1 MRKSPG
7 GRIAASSLLLLL
19 VLAGLAPAAQGQS
32 CAMCAATAAQTS
44 AQGKHALN
52 VGILFLL
59 APTLA
64 IFCGVFFFVWRSKEP
79 PNSAQA
85 LTLTDASRVDWERVD
100 EKAEEN
106 EEALP
111 SWANEKS

>member
-1 MRKSPG
+1 MT
-7 GRIAASSLLLLL
+7 SLLLLL
-19 VLAGLAPAAQGQS
+19 ALAALTPVVQAQG
-32 CAMCAATAAQTS
+32 CAMCAATASQAS

-52 VGILFLL
+52 VGILVLL

-79 PNSAQA
+79 PNSAGRI
-85 LTLTDASRVDWERVD
+85 LMSPSPTLVLTDVSAVNWERAGD
-100 EKAEEN
+100 N

-111 SWANEKS
+111 SWANEKY

>member
-1 MRKSPG
+1 MRML
-7 GRIAASSLLLLL
+7 ATLL
-19 VLAGLAPAAQGQS
+19 VLLAVAGLAPAAHGQG
-32 CAMCAATAAQTS
+32 CAMCAATASQAS

-52 VGILFLL
+52 VGILVLL

-79 PNSAQA
+79 PNSAGRI
-85 LTLTDASRVDWERVD
+85 LMSPSPTLVLTDVSAVNWERAGD
-100 EKAEEN
+100 N

-111 SWANEKS
+111 SWANEKY

>member
-1 MRKSPG
+1 MRML
-7 GRIAASSLLLLL
+7 ATLL
-19 VLAGLAPAAQGQS
+19 VLLAVAGLAPAAHGQG
-32 CAMCAATAAQTS
+32 CAMCAATASQAS

-52 VGILFLL
+52 VGILVLL

-79 PNSAQA
+79 PNSADRS
-85 LTLTDASRVDWERVD
+85 LMSPTPTLVLTDVSAVNWERTGD
-100 EKAEEN
+100 N

-111 SWANEKS
+111 SWANEKY

>member
-1 MRKSPG
+1 MRGNFRSLQ
-7 GRIAASSLLLLL
+7 GRRWAASLLLLAL
-19 VLAGLAPAAQGQS
+19 VGLSPAAQGQS

-79 PNSAQA
+79 PNSTP
-85 LTLTDASRVDWERVD
+85 TLLLADVSGMNLEH
-100 EKAEEN
+100 AEEN